1 MSKLS
6 QLIFCFLFALLN
18 LTVTTAL
25 HAKNKVPITTVEDN
39 CNLPAPTGLA
49 VTNVTAY
56 TADATWNAVP
66 GAIGYSVVAKNLATQ
81 QVYFSTTTTGTAI
94 TATGLPA
101 NTEIKLEVSPICVSG
116 YTGGTTEA
124 IINTDIIIDVLMT
137 QFNGCNNNDGWT
149 IHVPGEF
156 INIPVNTPY
165 ELKLKNIQT
174 SIDILNFVA
183 HGYGS
188 QVSDKIY
195 FYPTPN
201 SSAIIAENQVSGGAL
216 LKDNSIA
223 VVYFECEEQNQQEYK
238 LKNLWYASNRYQ
250 LSYRP
255 LPESCNSNWTPG
267 GIGTGGGTT
276 PPVGGRRSSDDE
288 AVSPTEPTIT
298 AAPNPFQA
306 QFSLLANGYKN
317 EPATIQ
323 LYNLSGQLVQSIT
336 TVLDNQTVSVV
347 NTEDLPDGM
356 YIAKIQTSQTVKTI
370 KVQKTSPK

>member
-6 QLIFCFLFALLN
+6 QLIFCFIFVLLN
-18 LTVTTAL
+18 VTITPLL
-25 HAKNKVPITTVEDN
+25 HAENKIPTTTVEDN
-39 CNLPAPTGLA
+39 CNLPAPTGL
-49 VTNVTAY
+49 TITDVTAF

-66 GAIGYSVVAKNLATQ
+66 GAVGYSVVAKNLATQ
-81 QVYFSTTTTGTAI
+81 QVYFSTTTTGTSI

-101 NTEIKLEVSPICVSG
+101 NTNIKLEVSPICVSG
-116 YTGGTTEA
+116 NTGGTTEA
-124 IINTDIIIDVLMT
+124 VITTDVIIDVLVG

-149 IHVPGEF
+149 IHVPGEL
-156 INIPVNTPY
+156 ITIPVNTPY
-165 ELKLKNIQT
+165 ELKLKNIKT
-174 SIDILNFVA
+174 SIDVLNFSA

-195 FYPTPN
+195 FYPTPT
-201 SSAIIAENQVSGGAL
+201 SSAIIIEDQASGGVY
-216 LKDNSIA
+216 LKDNNTI
-223 VVYFECEEQNQQEYK
+223 VVNIECAEDQQQNYK
-238 LKNLWYASNRYQ
+238 LKTGWSILDGYQ

-255 LPESCNSNWTPG
+255 IPESCNWTPG
-267 GIGTGGGTT
+267 IGSSGGGTT
-276 PPVGGRRSSDDE
+276 PPVGGGRSSDDE

-336 TVLDNQTVSVV
+336 TILDDQSVSVV

-356 YIAKIQTSQTVKTI
+356 YIAKIQTSQAVKTI